1 MMFVFNFN
9 VLEMSVT
16 NYFKKYR
23 LQFNDPHLYNIRQ
36 KLIESTDK
44 PIMKELKL
52 PFNKVFV
59 GKYIS

>member
-1 MMFVFNFN
+1 MFVFNFN
-9 VLEMSVT
+9 VPEISMT

-44 PIMKELKL
+44 PIMKESKL
-52 PFNKVFV
+52 RFNKAFV
-59 GKYIS
+59 RKYIF